1 MVRLLQRPEQKEAAA
16 WEAAPPTVRTPRRKV
31 TVIAALAVGVIA
43 GWSAFLLTS
52 GNDLSPA
59 AIQEAR
65 AAAMV
70 DHFEAQWNQQARIQ
84 DLQERRAEAMV
95 THFEQRWQEQR
106 RVQEIQER
114 RAAAMVEWYEDR
126 WEAGLIGS

>member
-1 MVRLLQRPEQKEAAA
+1 MVRLLQRPEQSEAIA
-16 WEAAPPTVRTPRRKV
+16 WEAAPPPPRTPRRRV
-31 TVIAALAVGVIA
+31 AITAALAVGVIA
-43 GWSAFLLTS
+43 GWSAFMLTS

-70 DHFEAQWNQQARIQ
+70 DHFQTQWNRQARIQ
-84 DLQERRAEAMV
+84 DLQERRAAAMV
-95 THFEQRWQEQR
+95 THFEERWQEQR